1 MSDKQIIERLQTEHR
16 HKAFVKLYAYQSTVQ
31 KYILKNNGTKEEAKD
46 IFQEAL
52 IILFRNANRSDFKLT
67 SSINTY
73 VFSVAKNLWNEK
85 LRTIQR
91 DAIKIPI
98 PQLDNSTEEIIEQEK
113 KYTLAESALMRIS
126 EQCKTILELFYIK
139 KITMSQIAQTMGMS
153 SENAAKTQKYKC
165 LERAKEE
172 YIILSNPV
180 KTR

>member
-1 MSDKQIIERLQTEHR
+1 MSDKQIIELLRTEHR
-16 HKAFVKLYAYQSTVQ
+16 HKAFVKLYGYQSTVQ

-73 VFSVAKNLWNEK
+73 VFSISKNLWNEK
-85 LRTIQR
+85 LRTTQR
-91 DAIKIPI
+91 DSKKLQVAD
-98 PQLDNSTEEIIEQEK
+98 LDHSTEEIIEQEK
-113 KYTLAESALMRIS
+113 KYTLAEAALMRIS

-139 KITMSQIAQTMGMS
+139 KIAMSQIAQTLGMS

-165 LERAKEE
+165 LVRLKKLRSLKPAR
-172 YIILSNPV
+172 P
-180 KTR
+180 